1 MVVSDVFEPVL
12 DGLRWIRTTLHLPKS
27 FRLSWPHFNFI
38 MVHYSY
44 MIGWAIVGSIMLL
57 PPGLLDYTDALFF
70 SAGATTQS
78 GLNTVDVNTLYLY
91 QQVIL
96 MLIACVCNPIFI
108 NTVVVFVR
116 LYWFEK
122 RFKHIVREARNQ
134 RKTISR
140 NKSQIKEEEDMGKV
154 EMGVN
159 GRQIQVLH
167 HTTKPNGMSGTSAK
181 ASELQKEFA
190 EKMGLDPSSG
200 SVTPTP
206 PNGSASESAQGSSQE
221 TAREDSLENAPDE
234 NGIAPST
241 DTPGET
247 SRPHHLGLHPK
258 LASRDIMFA
267 DELPKPEPERR
278 DSSPGPGTRMPP
290 RRQMSQ
296 HIAFVERQRQQKN
309 QTEGTA
315 TLRIPGPRDFDRGDV
330 PKELDNSDDIE
341 LHRPQTRNTLREF
354 NSEQTH
360 SSSDEQNEKLNADD
374 HPQPRRGIT
383 IDIPDH
389 PAHREREQT
398 IEEEDEGQNGSGT
411 KSAIH
416 KLISPLKH
424 RRTRSGGVNISD
436 RKSTIGRTFTSLT
449 TARSREKMEDP
460 MPYLSWQPTLGRN
473 SAFVNLTAEQR
484 EELGGVEYRALKT
497 LAKILIGYFVGF
509 HTLGMVILLP
519 WIMHTHWSSVPAEDG
534 VNPAWWGVFTPASM
548 FNDLGFTLTPDSMI
562 SFQTATLPL
571 LFGSYLIIIGNT
583 GFPCMLRFTIWILS
597 KMVPYAS
604 STWEELRFLLDHP
617 RRCFT
622 LLFPSKATWW
632 LFWILVLL
640 NGIDLIFFIILDLN
654 DATVTSLPPGYRVL
668 DGWFQAA
675 STRTAGFACV
685 NLADLHPAIQ
695 VSYLIMMYISVFPIA
710 ISVRRT
716 NVYEEKSLGIWGG
729 EETADEN
736 EPSYVGQH
744 LRRQLSFDLWYV
756 FLGFFIICI
765 VEGDRLGDNGQ
776 YAFTMFSVLF
786 EIVSAYGTVG
796 LSLGYPG
803 INASFSAEFKV
814 ISKLVIIAMMI
825 RGRHRGLPYALDRA
839 ILLPSENLHK
849 KEAEEATR
857 RHERRNSM
865 FVDDNDAA
873 LARRTTGLQSPGS
886 LRRRTSTWEDGELD
900 ENGLPKQHTAMEGVD
915 PMAMPGMRQRRGSGF
930 STVSKMERHKHER
943 SRSLAQFVAG
953 GLSAGPTF
961 TKEGKF

>member
-1 MVVSDVFEPVL
+1 MLEPVK
-12 DGLRWIRTTLHLPKS
+12 DAVRWVASALHLPKS
-27 FRLSWPHFNFI
+27 FQWQRPHFNFI
-38 MVHYSY
+38 TVHYMY
-44 MIGWAIVGSIMLL
+44 MIGWAIACSIMLF
-57 PPGLLDYTDALFF
+57 PPGILDYTDSLFF
-70 SAGATTQS
+70 GAGAATQS
-78 GLNTVDVNTLYLY
+78 GLNTVDVNTLFLY

-96 MLIACVCNPIFI
+96 MLVACVCNPIFI
-108 NTVVVFVR
+108 NTMVVFVR

-122 RFKHIVREARNQ
+122 RFKHIVREARNS
-134 RKTISR
+134 RKTFSR
-140 NKSQIKEEEDMGKV
+140 NKSQIKEEEDLGKV

-159 GRQIQVLH
+159 GREIQVLH

-181 ASELQKEFA
+181 ASELQREFA
-190 EKMGLDPSSG
+190 EKMGLDLNPR

-206 PNGSASESAQGSSQE
+206 PNGSASDSAPGSSEE
-221 TAREDSLENAPDE
+221 TAREEGHTGSAIDE
-234 NGIAPST
+234 SGDTISRASSEQSST
-241 DTPGET
+241 
-247 SRPHHLGLHPK
+247 PHHLGLNPR
-258 LASRDIMFA
+258 LTDRDIVFA
-267 DELPKPEPERR
+267 DELPEATSERH
-278 DSSPGPGTRMPP
+278 DSSSDDQTP
-290 RRQMSQ
+290 RPRQMSQ

-330 PKELDNSDDIE
+330 PKELDNGDGAD
-341 LHRPQTRNTLREF
+341 LHRPQTRNTLKEY

-360 SSSDEQNEKLNADD
+360 GSSEEHNEQISADD
-374 HPQPRRGIT
+374 LPPRPRRGIT

-398 IEEEDEGQNGSGT
+398 IEEEDEGEDGEG
-411 KSAIH
+411 KRSAIN

-449 TARSREKMEDP
+449 TARTRDKMEDP

-473 SAFVNLTAEQR
+473 SAFVNLTADQR
-484 EELGGVEYRALKT
+484 EELGGIEYRALKT

-509 HTLGMVILLP
+509 HLLGMVVFTP
-519 WIMHTHWSSVPAEDG
+519 WIIYTHWRDIVTEDG
-534 VNPAWWGVFTPASM
+534 VNPGWWGVFTASSM

-562 SFQTATLPL
+562 SFNTATMPL
-571 LFGSYLIIIGNT
+571 LLGSYLIIIGNT

-597 KMVPYAS
+597 KMVPYGS

-654 DATVTSLPPGYRVL
+654 DATVTSLPPGFRVL

-729 EETADEN
+729 EETADES

-796 LSLGYPG
+796 LSLGYPT

-865 FVDDNDAA
+865 YVDADEAA
-873 LARRTTGLQSPGS
+873 GGGGLTTRTTGLQTPGS
-886 LRRRTSTWEDGELD
+886 FRRGTTWEDGELD
-900 ENGLPKQHTAMEGVD
+900 EHGLPKQHTVFEGVD
-915 PMAMPGMRQRRGSGF
+915 PGPGMRQRRGSGF

-943 SRSLAQFVAG
+943 SRSLAQFVAS

-961 TKEGKF
+961 SKEGKH